1 MSILEG
7 ATRII
12 RSDAHNVAVERYVK
26 ITPKA
31 KDGEPTPEPRYEWQ
45 EVGYYGH
52 RLDFAANSALFQ
64 AMPIGEPITADM
76 IRKAVDDIVARTQEA
91 VS

>member
-1 MSILEG
+1 MSAVMEG

-31 KDGEPTPEPRYEWQ
+31 KDGER
-45 EVGYYGH
+45 
-52 RLDFAANSALFQ
+52 
-64 AMPIGEPITADM
+64 
-76 IRKAVDDIVARTQEA
+76 ARASLKLHQRDHEL
-91 VS
+91 